1 MLTLIRVDSVTDTTK
16 LTTDGVVDIT
26 EPVNEGVQ
34 KPIDVTEL
42 PSCNSGAT
50 LSPLSHC

>member
-1 MLTLIRVDSVTDTTK
+1 MLTLIGLDSVTDTAK

-26 EPVNEGVQ
+26 EPVNEGEEKRIVV
-34 KPIDVTEL
+34 IEL

-50 LSPLSHC
+50 LAPLSHC